1 MAKTKTGDSRKAV
14 YILMESSQTNKY
26 YVGSSMDLI
35 TRFKSYNRKQRG
47 NRIIDNSLNKY
58 GFDSF
63 YKYVVNFE
71 DSIEESDLRLW
82 EGFYIRLF
90 GSYHYENEDGM
101 NLVKNPN
108 TAPSMDENVKKKISN
123 KCKGIKKE
131 WLSIRNKDNK
141 FGLGRKGSLSAVSK
155 KVLCLKNNII
165 FESITEASK
174 FYNISRPGMAYK
186 IKNNENLFKLI

>member
-26 YVGSSMDLI
+26 YVGSSMDLS

-71 DSIEESDLRLW
+71 DSIKEADLRLW

-131 WLSIRNKDNK
+131 WLEDEIKED
-141 FGLGRKGSLSAVSK
+141 
-155 KVLCLKNNII
+155 LKYTADKLPKIKI
-165 FESITEASK
+165 YFETHDDQ
-174 FYNISRPGMAYK
+174 FND
-186 IKNNENLFKLI
+186 KNNESLIIEGLGEVLGDFNEW